1 MIQNI
6 KFSLRNILIEL
17 LVILGI
23 ILLGMLL
30 HRISTPPYEKKNKE
44 GFNQERG
51 FVLKR
56 EQEIYDDLYVDMY
69 DNLKDTKHRS
79 ETELIQI
86 LKMTEP
92 STKHSNFLDIGSGT
106 GYIVN
111 QLNSAGFRAYGLD
124 KSKSM
129 IKYCELKYPNIEI
142 KEGDVF
148 DPMNFERSTFTH
160 ILCTNFTIYEFKDK
174 LSFFRNCKAWLM
186 PHGYLILHLVKP
198 DKFNI
203 TNPNREPDSS
213 IKNKFR
219 EQKRNLETTATFD
232 DYSYKAYYDNSNP
245 IAMTFTETFID
256 KKTKHIRQNEQTLYM
271 DTIENIEKL
280 ALSAGFIFH
289 GKVNMKKCA
298 NGDENQYLYILER
311 SQ

>member
-1 MIQNI
+1 MINI
-6 KFSLRNILIEL
+6 KFSLRNIIIEL

-23 ILLGMLL
+23 ILLGILL
-30 HRISTPPYEKKNKE
+30 YKISTPPYEKENQE

-56 EQEIYDDLYVDMY
+56 EQDIYDDLYVDMY
-69 DNLKDTKHRS
+69 DNLKDTAHRS
-79 ETELIQI
+79 ESELIQI

-92 STKHSNFLDIGSGT
+92 TTKHSNFLDIGSGT

-111 QLNSAGFRAYGLD
+111 QLNAAGYRAYGLD

-129 IKYCELKYPNIEI
+129 VKYCELKYPNIEI

-148 DPMNFERSTFTH
+148 DSMIFERGTFTH

-174 LSFFRNCKAWLM
+174 VSFFRNCQAWLM
-186 PHGYLILHLVKP
+186 PHGYLVIHLVKP

-203 TNPNREPDSS
+203 TNPNREPNDTKNQ
-213 IKNKFR
+213 KNKSKNR
-219 EQKRNLETTATFD
+219 ELETKATFD
-232 DYSYKAYYDNSNP
+232 DYSYKAYYDNSDP
-245 IAMTFTETFID
+245 TTMTFTETFVD

-271 DTIENIEKL
+271 DSIENIEKI
-280 ALSAGFIFH
+280 ASSTGFIFH
-289 GKVNMKKCA
+289 GKVDMKKCS
-298 NGDENQYLYILER
+298 NGDENQYLYILESSR
-311 SQ
+311 

>member
-1 MIQNI
+1 
-6 KFSLRNILIEL
+6 L

-23 ILLGMLL
+23 ILLGILL
-30 HRISTPPYEKKNKE
+30 YKISTPPYEKNVHE
-44 GFNQERG
+44 GFNQERI

-56 EQEIYDDLYVDMY
+56 EQDIYDDLYVDMY
-69 DNLKDTKHRS
+69 DNLKDTEHRS
-79 ETELIQI
+79 ESELIQI

-148 DPMNFERSTFTH
+148 DPMNFERGTFTH

-174 LSFFRNCKAWLM
+174 LSFFKNCQAWLM
-186 PHGYLILHLVKP
+186 PNGYLILHLVKP
-198 DKFNI
+198 DKFKI
-203 TNPNREPDSS
+203 TNPNREPNDS
-213 IKNKFR
+213 KNEKKT
-219 EQKRNLETTATFD
+219 QKRELDTAANFD
-232 DYSYKAYYDNSNP
+232 DYSYKAYYENSNP
-245 IAMTFTETFID
+245 TAMTFTETFID

-271 DTIENIEKL
+271 ETIENIEKM
-280 ALSAGFIFH
+280 ASSAGFIFH
-289 GKVNMKKCA
+289 GKVDMKKCS

>member
-1 MIQNI
+1 MINI

-23 ILLGMLL
+23 ILVGMLL
-30 HRISTPPYEKKNKE
+30 YKISTPPYEKEIKE
-44 GFNQERG
+44 GFNQERA

-56 EQEIYDDLYVDMY
+56 EQDIYDDLYVDMY
-69 DNLKDTKHRS
+69 DNLKDTEHRS
-79 ETELIQI
+79 ESELIQI

-92 STKHSNFLDIGSGT
+92 TTKHSNFLDIGSGT

-111 QLNSAGFRAYGLD
+111 QLNAAGFRAYGLD

-129 IKYCELKYPNIEI
+129 VKYCELKYPNIEI
-142 KEGDVF
+142 KQGDVF
-148 DPMNFERSTFTH
+148 DPMNFDRATFSH

-174 LSFFRNCKAWLM
+174 LSFFKNCKAWLM

-203 TNPNREPDSS
+203 TNPNREPTDA
-213 IKNKFR
+213 KNR
-219 EQKRNLETTATFD
+219 ELETAANFD

-245 IAMTFTETFID
+245 TSMTFTETFID

-271 DTIENIEKL
+271 DSIENIEKM
-280 ALSAGFIFH
+280 AVSVGFIFH
-289 GKVNMKKCA
+289 GKVNMKKCS

>member
-1 MIQNI
+1 MINI
-6 KFSLRNILIEL
+6 KFSLRNIIIEL

-23 ILLGMLL
+23 ILLGILL
-30 HRISTPPYEKKNKE
+30 YKISTPPYEKENQE

-56 EQEIYDDLYVDMY
+56 EQDIYDDLYVDMY
-69 DNLKDTKHRS
+69 DNLKDTAHRS
-79 ETELIQI
+79 ESELIQI

-111 QLNSAGFRAYGLD
+111 QLNSAGYRAYGLD

-129 IKYCELKYPNIEI
+129 VKYCELKYPNIEI

-148 DPMNFERSTFTH
+148 DSMIFERGTFTH

-174 LSFFRNCKAWLM
+174 VSFFRNCQAWLM

-203 TNPNREPDSS
+203 TKPNREPSDT
-213 IKNKFR
+213 KNR
-219 EQKRNLETTATFD
+219 ELETTAIFD
-232 DYSYKAYYDNSNP
+232 DYSYKAYYDNSKSTT
-245 IAMTFTETFID
+245 MTFTETFVD

-271 DTIENIEKL
+271 DTIENIEKM
-280 ALSAGFIFH
+280 ASSAGFIFH
-289 GKVNMKKCA
+289 GKVNMKKCS
-298 NGDENQYLYILER
+298 NGDENQYLYILESSR
-311 SQ
+311 

>member
-1 MIQNI
+1 MINI

-30 HRISTPPYEKKNKE
+30 HKISTPPYEKENQE

-69 DNLKDTKHRS
+69 DNLKDTAHRS
-79 ETELIQI
+79 ENELIQI

-92 STKHSNFLDIGSGT
+92 NTKHSNFLDIGSGT

-111 QLNSAGFRAYGLD
+111 QLNAAGFRAYGLD

-129 IKYCELKYPNIEI
+129 IKYSELKYPNIEI

-148 DPMNFERSTFTH
+148 DPMSFERSTFTH

-174 LSFFRNCKAWLM
+174 LSFFKNCHAWLISN
-186 PHGYLILHLVKP
+186 GYLIIHLVKP

-203 TNPNREPDSS
+203 NSPKQELDSPLNNKNREH
-213 IKNKFR
+213 
-219 EQKRNLETTATFD
+219 KRNLETTATFD
-232 DYSYKAYYDNSNP
+232 DYSYKAYYDNYNKTT
-245 IAMTFTETFID
+245 MTFTETFID
-256 KKTKHIRQNEQTLYM
+256 KKSKHIRQNEQTLYM
-271 DTIENIEKL
+271 DTIENIEKM
-280 ALSAGFIFH
+280 ALSVGFIFH
-289 GKVNMKKCA
+289 GKVDMKKCS

>member
-1 MIQNI
+1 MINI

-23 ILLGMLL
+23 ILLGILL
-30 HRISTPPYEKKNKE
+30 YKISTPPYEKENQE

-56 EQEIYDDLYVDMY
+56 EQDIYDDLYVDMY
-69 DNLKDTKHRS
+69 DNLKDTAHRS
-79 ETELIQI
+79 ESELIQI

-92 STKHSNFLDIGSGT
+92 TTKHSNFLDIGSGT

-111 QLNSAGFRAYGLD
+111 QLNAAGYRAYGLD

-129 IKYCELKYPNIEI
+129 VKYCELKYPNIEI
-142 KEGDVF
+142 KQGDVF
-148 DPMNFERSTFTH
+148 DSMIFERGTFTH

-174 LSFFRNCKAWLM
+174 VSFFRNCQAWLM
-186 PHGYLILHLVKP
+186 PHGYLVIHLVKP

-203 TNPNREPDSS
+203 TNPNREPNDT
-213 IKNKFR
+213 KNKSKNR
-219 EQKRNLETTATFD
+219 ELETESTFD
-232 DYSYKAYYDNSNP
+232 DYSYKAYYDNSDP
-245 IAMTFTETFID
+245 STMTFTETFVD

-271 DTIENIEKL
+271 DSIENIEKM
-280 ALSAGFIFH
+280 ASSAGFIFH
-289 GKVNMKKCA
+289 GKVNMKKCS
-298 NGDENQYLYILER
+298 NGDENQYLYILESSR
-311 SQ
+311 

>member
-1 MIQNI
+1 MINI
-6 KFSLRNILIEL
+6 KFTLRNILIEL

-23 ILLGMLL
+23 ILLGILL
-30 HRISTPPYEKKNKE
+30 YKISTPPYEKIIQE

-56 EQEIYDDLYVDMY
+56 EQDIYDDLYVDMY
-69 DNLKDTKHRS
+69 DNLKDIAHRS
-79 ETELIQI
+79 ESELIQI

-111 QLNSAGFRAYGLD
+111 QLNSAGYRAYGLD

-129 IKYCELKYPNIEI
+129 VKYCELKYPNIEI
-142 KEGDVF
+142 KQGDVF
-148 DPMNFERSTFTH
+148 DPMNFERATFSH

-174 LSFFRNCKAWLM
+174 LSFLKNCQAWLI

-203 TNPNREPDSS
+203 TNPNRELIDT
-213 IKNKFR
+213 KNKSQNR
-219 EQKRNLETTATFD
+219 ELETKATFD
-232 DYSYKAYYDNSNP
+232 DYNYKAYYDNSNP
-245 IAMTFTETFID
+245 TAMTFTETFID

-271 DTIENIEKL
+271 DTIENIEKM
-280 ALSAGFIFH
+280 ALSVGFIFH
-289 GKVNMKKCA
+289 GKVNMKKCS

>member
-1 MIQNI
+1 MINA
-6 KFSLRNILIEL
+6 KFTLRNTIIEL
-17 LVILGI
+17 LVRVGI
-23 ILLGMLL
+23 ILLGILL
-30 HRISTPPYEKKNKE
+30 YKRSTPPYEKNLHE
-44 GFNQERG
+44 GFNQERI

-56 EQEIYDDLYVDMY
+56 EQDIYDDLYVDMY
-69 DNLKDTKHRS
+69 DNLKDTEHRS
-79 ETELIQI
+79 ESELIQI

-148 DPMNFERSTFTH
+148 DPMNFERGTFTH

-174 LSFFRNCKAWLM
+174 LSFFKNCQAWLM
-186 PHGYLILHLVKP
+186 PNGYLILHLVKP
-198 DKFNI
+198 DKFKI
-203 TNPNREPDSS
+203 TNPNREPNDS
-213 IKNKFR
+213 KNEKKT
-219 EQKRNLETTATFD
+219 QKRELDTAANFD
-232 DYSYKAYYDNSNP
+232 DYSYKAYYENSNP
-245 IAMTFTETFID
+245 TAMTFTETFID

-271 DTIENIEKL
+271 ETIENIEKM
-280 ALSAGFIFH
+280 ASSAGFIFH
-289 GKVNMKKCA
+289 GKVDMKKCS

>member
-1 MIQNI
+1 MINI
-6 KFSLRNILIEL
+6 KFSQRNILIEL

-23 ILLGMLL
+23 ILLGILL
-30 HRISTPPYEKKNKE
+30 YKISTPPYEKENQE

-56 EQEIYDDLYVDMY
+56 EQDIYDDLYVDMY
-69 DNLKDTKHRS
+69 DNLKDTAHRS
-79 ETELIQI
+79 ESELIQI

-111 QLNSAGFRAYGLD
+111 QLNSAGYRAYGLD

-142 KEGDVF
+142 KQGDVF
-148 DPMNFERSTFTH
+148 DSMIFESGTFTH

-174 LSFFRNCKAWLM
+174 VSFFRNCQAWLM
-186 PHGYLILHLVKP
+186 PHGYLVIHLVKP

-203 TNPNREPDSS
+203 TNPNREQNDT
-213 IKNKFR
+213 KNKSKNR
-219 EQKRNLETTATFD
+219 ELEITATFD
-232 DYSYKAYYDNSNP
+232 DYSYKAYYDNSDP
-245 IAMTFTETFID
+245 STMTFTETFVD
-256 KKTKHIRQNEQTLYM
+256 KKTKHIRQNEQTLYI
-271 DTIENIEKL
+271 DSIENIEKM
-280 ALSAGFIFH
+280 ASSAGFIFH
-289 GKVNMKKCA
+289 GKVNMKKCS
-298 NGDENQYLYILER
+298 NGDENQYLYILESSR
-311 SQ
+311 

>member
-1 MIQNI
+1 MINI

-23 ILLGMLL
+23 ILLGILL
-30 HRISTPPYEKKNKE
+30 YKISTPPYEKENQE

-56 EQEIYDDLYVDMY
+56 EQDIYDDLYVDMY
-69 DNLKDTKHRS
+69 DNLKDTAHRS
-79 ETELIQI
+79 ELELIQI

-92 STKHSNFLDIGSGT
+92 TTKHSNFLDIGSGT

-111 QLNSAGFRAYGLD
+111 QLNAAGYRAYGLD

-129 IKYCELKYPNIEI
+129 VKYCELKYPNIEI
-142 KEGDVF
+142 KQGDVF
-148 DPMNFERSTFTH
+148 DSMIFERGTFTH

-174 LSFFRNCKAWLM
+174 VSFFRNCQAWLM

-203 TNPNREPDSS
+203 TNPNREQNDT
-213 IKNKFR
+213 KNKSKNR
-219 EQKRNLETTATFD
+219 ELEITATFD
-232 DYSYKAYYDNSNP
+232 DYSYKAYYDNSDP
-245 IAMTFTETFID
+245 STMTFTETFVD

-271 DTIENIEKL
+271 DSIENIEKM
-280 ALSAGFIFH
+280 ASSAGFIFH
-289 GKVNMKKCA
+289 GKVNMKKCS
-298 NGDENQYLYILER
+298 NGDENQYLYILESSR
-311 SQ
+311 

>member
-1 MIQNI
+1 MINI

-30 HRISTPPYEKKNKE
+30 YKISAPPYEKEIKE
-44 GFNQERG
+44 GFNQERA

-56 EQEIYDDLYVDMY
+56 EQDIYDDLYVDMY
-69 DNLKDTKHRS
+69 DNLKDTEHRS
-79 ETELIQI
+79 ESELIQI

-92 STKHSNFLDIGSGT
+92 STKYSNFLDIGSGT

-129 IKYCELKYPNIEI
+129 VKYCELKYPNIEI
-142 KEGDVF
+142 KQGDVF
-148 DPMNFERSTFTH
+148 DPMSFERSTFTH

-174 LSFFRNCKAWLM
+174 LSFFKNCKAWLM

-203 TNPNREPDSS
+203 TNPNREPTDT
-213 IKNKFR
+213 KNR
-219 EQKRNLETTATFD
+219 ELETTATFD

-245 IAMTFTETFID
+245 TSMTFTETFID

-271 DTIENIEKL
+271 DSIENIEKM
-280 ALSAGFIFH
+280 AVSVGFIFH